1 MLNEMEQEKLL
12 QELEKGFA
20 AERERL
26 GFKVTLDELDEVF
39 FVRDAVLDAGFVSG
53 NLSRQLAR
61 RIVET
66 YMSWNE
72 YLNGLMMPNPHHLL
86 QATEHKLVDDETKK
100 EAMKLMSKS
109 MVLVSRNTKT
119 GLDKDAADEGKWFDE
134 VVPFWKETHLPVLD
148 KIMGQVVK
156 GWKEQ
161 AAK

>member
-1 MLNEMEQEKLL
+1 VEQEKLM
-12 QELEKGFA
+12 QELEKKFK
-20 AERERL
+20 EEQQRL
-26 GFKVTLDELDEVF
+26 GFKVSLDELDEMF
-39 FVRDAVLDAGFVSG
+39 FVRDVVLDAGFVSA

-72 YLNGLMMPNPHHLL
+72 YMNGLMMPNPHHLL

-109 MVLVSRNTKT
+109 MVLVSRNTKV
-119 GLDKDAADEGKWFDE
+119 GLDKNVEDEGKWFDD
-134 VVPFWKETHLPVLD
+134 VVPFWKETYLPVLE

-161 AAK
+161 AT